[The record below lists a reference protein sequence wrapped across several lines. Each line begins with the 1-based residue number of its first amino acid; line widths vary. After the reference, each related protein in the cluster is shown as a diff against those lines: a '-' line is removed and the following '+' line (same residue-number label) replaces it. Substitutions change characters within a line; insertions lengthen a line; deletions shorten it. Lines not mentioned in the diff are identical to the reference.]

1 MEQVEQ
7 QPQATEQEVP
17 EQESKTFSEDYVK
30 ELRKESANYRTKLR
44 EAETQVES
52 FSQREKDLRTKEFE
66 LAAKSAGA
74 VDPQTL
80 LKLVDMESEGNPDEI
95 VQQLLQEKPFL
106 KGGSIGKPTNPVGGN
121 GEPKIYSRQDLDGMS
136 QEEIKRN
143 WGEIQSQMTRGL
155 IR

>member
-1 MEQVEQ
+1 MEQ
-7 QPQATEQEVP
+7 QPQATES

-30 ELRKESANYRTKLR
+30 ELRRESASYRTKLR
-44 EAETQVES
+44 DAESQVEQL
-52 FSQREKDLRTKEFE
+52 SQREKDLRNKEFE

-80 LKLVDMESEGNPDEI
+80 LKLVDMEAEGTPDEL
-95 VQQLLQEKPFL
+95 VAQVLQEKPFL

-136 QEEIKRN
+136 QDEIKRN
-143 WGEIQSQMTRGL
+143 WDEIQSQMQRGL